1 MTEKEIIEKLD
12 KIGLKDLTY
21 NIDEVKVKMIYTDVS
36 LIHAFTDKPY
46 HEYYCIYFRDQTAI
60 LERTIGKK
68 EVVDKLI
75 LPLEKREILTAPF
88 DDIKLIND
96 LFILSHSRYII
107 TNNNN
112 TSTQGIYDLKSNE
125 FIISENNDYLS
136 IEFFK
141 SDESIRGRSFLITDK
156 NYNKGLNCIIENNIK
171 GINPNKIIPNEYD
184 NIIDYNKY
192 NTGYWLFIV
201 EKDNKKGLHLFYDIS
216 YFDYVLENADGDY
229 YKPEPTSWSSKT
241 PLIFDDFGKKYHK
254 IKNDQLENLFIE
266 VIIDG
271 KKGILDVIRNKFV
284 LPPIFDDIS
293 VGEFVS
299 DYDGISNYE
308 KFLKGL
314 CGYINGNKY
323 IMHNNSLYQ
332 VVAEDFVNEENTL
345 EENLN
350 NTIKSSSELVKK
362 LKLENK

>member
-12 KIGLKDLTY
+12 KIGLKELTQY
-21 NIDEVKVKMIYTDVS
+21 IDEVKVKIIYTDVS

-46 HEYYCIYFRDQTAI
+46 HEYYCITFRDLTAI
-60 LERTIGKK
+60 LERTISKND
-68 EVVDKLI
+68 VVDKII

-88 DDIKLIND
+88 DDIKLASD
-96 LFILSHSRYII
+96 LFILSNSRYII
-107 TNNNN
+107 TKNNN
-112 TSTQGIYDLKSNE
+112 TTKQGIYDLKSNE

-141 SDESIRGRSFLITDK
+141 SEECIRGCSFLITDK
-156 NYNKGLNCIIENNIK
+156 NYNKGLNCIINLNIK
-171 GINPNKIIPNEYD
+171 GLIPNKIIPNEYD
-184 NIIDYNKY
+184 NIIDYNKH
-192 NTGYWLFIV
+192 NTGYYLFIV
-201 EKDNKKGLHLFYDIS
+201 EKDNKKGLYLFYDIK
-216 YFDYVLENADGDY
+216 YFDYVYENEEGDY
-229 YKPEPTSWSSKT
+229 YKPEPTSWCSKT

-254 IKNDQLENLFIE
+254 IKNDQLEHLLIE
-266 VIIDG
+266 VIIDD
-271 KKGILDVIRNKFV
+271 KKGILDIIRNKFI
-284 LPPIFDDIS
+284 LPPIFDEIS
-293 VGEFVS
+293 VGDFVS
-299 DYDGISNYE
+299 DYDDISNYE

-350 NTIKSSSELVKK
+350 NTLKSSNELVKK